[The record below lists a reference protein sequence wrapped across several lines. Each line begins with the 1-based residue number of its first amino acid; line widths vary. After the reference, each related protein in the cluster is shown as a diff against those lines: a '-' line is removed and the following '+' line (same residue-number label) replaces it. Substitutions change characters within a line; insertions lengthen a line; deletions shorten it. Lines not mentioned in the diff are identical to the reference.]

1 MPSAASSPSL
11 TSGLPIPPRPKTSPG
26 RASSAERESIPPPLV
41 PRSAKMTSPHHHL
54 SSPSASRS
62 SPTSSSG
69 SRQNSPLLGAQGSK
83 VQSSKLPKPA
93 SPRDIR
99 GSKQDSSPQSTG
111 ERSNHSGDVST
122 PPTLGASSG
131 SGSSVS
137 PVWKHSMSV
146 CANIT
151 PPNVAL
157 GTKGRSPPGLSGSE
171 GGAVSHPHTIVY
183 TKEKDKVRKH
193 GYHHVKRDI
202 KCYNNTFL

>member
-1 MPSAASSPSL
+1 MPSPASSPSL
-11 TSGLPIPPRPKTSPG
+11 TTGLPLPPRPKTSPG
-26 RASSAERESIPPPLV
+26 RASSADRESIPPPIV
-41 PRSAKMTSPHHHL
+41 PRSAKMPSPHHHL

-83 VQSSKLPKPA
+83 LSSSKLPKPA
-93 SPRDIR
+93 SPRDTR
-99 GSKQDSSPQSTG
+99 GSRHDASPQAG
-111 ERSNHSGDVST
+111 LERPGGDVPTS
-122 PPTLGASSG
+122 PPQGAGSG

-146 CANIT
+146 NANIT

-171 GGAVSHPHTIVY
+171 IGAVSHPHTIVY
-183 TKEKDKVRKH
+183 TKEKDKVYFAYGPICHEILIVPR
-193 GYHHVKRDI
+193 YVI
-202 KCYNNTFL
+202 S